1 MKDLYYGTQQYLL
14 TEDNFD
20 IAFTLGYT
28 GDISQIGN
36 PYTYYSFQYM
46 MYDSYLNTTRVAG

>member
-1 MKDLYYGTQQYLL
+1 MKDLYDGTAEYLL

-36 PYTYYSFQYM
+36 PYTYYSF
-46 MYDSYLNTTRVAG
+46 